1 MRWNDPDEWVWSD
14 QPAHQPIIDPDLF
27 RAAQEAFGRPTRR
40 APRRSDNRY
49 LLSGLIRCG
58 VCGRRMAGQQNHD
71 RPYYRC
77 KFPDEYGIGPA
88 QHPRNV
94 YVKESAVT
102 PGLDQWLGSLFDDQH
117 LEETSEILAG
127 ASQPNVEDE
136 ARKAALTEQIHDC
149 DRRLGQYQAVL
160 DEGADA
166 KVVARWMAQVHRE
179 RANLQ
184 TQLGHTIPGGKLT
197 SSQVRALVDALRD
210 IVTVLAEA
218 DPQDKADLYEELGVN
233 LTYHP
238 EGRVSVAMHPRGV
251 NVRVGGGT

>member
-1 MRWNDPDEWVWSD
+1 M
-14 QPAHQPIIDPDLF
+14 
-27 RAAQEAFGRPTRR
+27 
-40 APRRSDNRY
+40 
-49 LLSGLIRCG
+49 
-58 VCGRRMAGQQNHD
+58 
-71 RPYYRC
+71 
-77 KFPDEYGIGPA
+77 
-88 QHPRNV
+88 
-94 YVKESAVT
+94 
-102 PGLDQWLGSLFDDQH
+102 
-117 LEETSEILAG
+117 
-127 ASQPNVEDE
+127 
-136 ARKAALTEQIHDC
+136 LTEQIHDF

-184 TQLGHTIPGGKLT
+184 AQLGHTIPGGKLT

-218 DPQDKADLYEELGVN
+218 DPEDKAELYGELGVN

-238 EGRVSVAMHPRGV
+238 EGRVSVEMHPRGV